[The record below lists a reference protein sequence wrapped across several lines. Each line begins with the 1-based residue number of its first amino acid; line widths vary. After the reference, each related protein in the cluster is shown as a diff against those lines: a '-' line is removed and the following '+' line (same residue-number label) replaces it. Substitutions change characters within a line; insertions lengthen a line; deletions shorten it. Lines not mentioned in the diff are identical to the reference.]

1 MNITKQNIDEL
12 NAVVKVKV
20 GPEDYQLKVD
30 SALKDY
36 QKKVNM
42 PGFRP
47 GKVPVGIVKKMYGKS
62 ILAEEINKLLSD
74 SLYKYIS
81 ENKIEVLGNPL
92 PKNEADKKIDW
103 DNQKEFEFSYDLG
116 LAPKFN
122 IELSAKDKFNYS
134 IVKVDDSLIDK
145 QIKEIC
151 ARYGSITTTD
161 ISNEKDFLFGDL
173 VELDSEGN
181 VLQGGIFKSSTLFI
195 ERIKDSETKGKLIGI
210 KPEDKV
216 VVESSKLSENATDL
230 AAMLGID
237 KAKAENLKSKFQF
250 TLKKISKLIPAQV
263 NQELFDKIYGQ
274 GIITSEEGFK
284 SKIKEELEQMLSND
298 SERRLY
304 NDIVEALMA
313 KAKFSMPDEF
323 LKRWLMAVNEKPLT
337 YEEISKE
344 YNSYSNGLKWQLIEN
359 KLIKENNIKVTKEEA
374 EGHLKSTIVSNYQKY
389 GIPVPADSD
398 IQNIVNKSLSNEEE
412 SKKLF
417 DKLYGQRVMDLFKSK
432 FTIERKEISYE
443 EFLKK

>member
-20 GPEDYQLKVD
+20 GPEDYQTKVEG
-30 SALKDY
+30 ALKDY

-62 ILAEEINKLLSD
+62 ILADEINKLLSD

-92 PKNEADKKIDW
+92 PKADDGKIDW

-134 IVKVDDSLIDK
+134 VVKVDDSLVEK

-151 ARYGSITTTD
+151 ARYGSIASTD
-161 ISNEKDFLFGDL
+161 ISEEKDFLFGDFA
-173 VELDSEGN
+173 ELDAEEN
-181 VLQGGIFKSSTLFI
+181 ILQGGIFKSSTLFI
-195 ERIKDSETKGKLIGI
+195 ERIKDTETKNKLIGI
-210 KPEDKV
+210 KPEDKI
-216 VVESSKLSENATDL
+216 VVEGSKLSENATDL
-230 AAMLGID
+230 AALLGID

-274 GIITSEEGFK
+274 GIVTSEENFK
-284 SKIKEELEQMLSND
+284 AKIKEELEQMLAND

-304 NDIVEALMA
+304 NDIVDALMA
-313 KAKFSMPDEF
+313 KAKFSLPDEF

-337 YEEISKE
+337 YDEVSKE
-344 YNSYSNGLKWQLIEN
+344 YNGYSNGLKWQLIEN
-359 KLIKENNIKVTKEEA
+359 KLIKENNIKVSKEEA
-374 EGHLKSTIVSNYQKY
+374 EEHLKSTIIGNYQKY

-398 IQNIVNKSLSNEEE
+398 VQSIVNKTLSNEEE

-417 DKLYGQRVMDLFKSK
+417 DKLYGQKVMDLFKTK
-432 FTIERKEISYE
+432 FTIEKKEVSYE
-443 EFLKK
+443 DFLKK